1 MNYLHSRQRAELT
14 VVPSAGPPTRE
25 SQMSAGVLGLLRKGT
40 KKKTENIL
48 IKLMCSSLNTASS
61 SGDPVSKTFQKN

>member
-1 MNYLHSRQRAELT
+1 MNYFHSGWRDELT
-14 VVPSAGPPTRE
+14 AVHSARPPARG
-25 SQMSAGVLGLLRKGT
+25 SQMSLEVLELLRKGT
-40 KKKTENIL
+40 EKKTENIL